1 MSIKRRQKRAAQAH
15 SAKLADMLGGF
26 YEFLARPVQPS
37 DEEVRATFIRY
48 DHCWRQYCSKK
59 QLSKSAY
66 DMFRIQVA
74 QLWEQ
79 KKAKSQGE
87 NMN

>member
-1 MSIKRRQKRAAQAH
+1 MSIKRRQKRAAQVH
-15 SAKLADMLGGF
+15 SAKLVDMLGNF
-26 YEFLARPVQPS
+26 YEFLAQPIQPS
-37 DEEVRATFIRY
+37 EEEVRATFIRY
-48 DHCWRQYCSKK
+48 DHNWRQYCSKK

-66 DMFRIQVA
+66 DMFKIQVA